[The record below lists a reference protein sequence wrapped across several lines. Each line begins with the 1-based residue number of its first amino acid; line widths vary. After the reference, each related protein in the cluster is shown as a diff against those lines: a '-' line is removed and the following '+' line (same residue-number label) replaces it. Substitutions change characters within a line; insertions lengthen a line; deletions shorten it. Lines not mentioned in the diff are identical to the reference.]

1 MKNLGYKKEMINKEV
16 EIILSQGM
24 EKKISQDILT
34 AREMI
39 ISGASDEE
47 IRMKSMS
54 GIKSISQHFR
64 KMHI

>member
-24 EKKISQDILT
+24 EKISQDILT

-47 IRMKSMS
+47 IQMKSMS
-54 GIKSISQHFR
+54 GIKSIFQHFR